1 MLSPKYMGC
10 YIQEQNW
17 YEYLL
22 ITSPSNS
29 HNFALWDARKEVK
42 AFSVYNLH

>member
-10 YIQEQNW
+10 YIQKQNW

-22 ITSPSNS
+22 IASPTSSYNL
-29 HNFALWDARKEVK
+29 ALRCAHKQAET
-42 AFSVYNLH
+42 FSVYNLH